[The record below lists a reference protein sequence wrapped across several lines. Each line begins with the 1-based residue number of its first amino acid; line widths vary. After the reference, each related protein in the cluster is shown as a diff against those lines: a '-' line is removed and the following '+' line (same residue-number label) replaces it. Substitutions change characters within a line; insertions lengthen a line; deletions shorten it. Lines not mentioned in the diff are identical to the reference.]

1 VAPRVSGRYKGTM
14 DEGGG
19 VIQEG
24 QRSFRSQVSYVN
36 LVGVLIGS
44 ALLIVIFNSRVGAVV
59 CAVVGVVWVG
69 ITLRSVIEVT
79 DDGFTARGLF
89 RTRRVKWSETD
100 AFIVVGFGGTNR
112 SLLRSGADY
121 VAPAA
126 DGSGVVGLSLDAI
139 ETDELT
145 DRAPIFSAVAVV
157 TTHGER
163 FRVLGTVA
171 TPIDPS
177 FPVEAAAE
185 LNRRLEQHLSSTE
198 LLDQLPAARALTSSA

>member
-1 VAPRVSGRYKGTM
+1 
-14 DEGGG
+14 
-19 VIQEG
+19 VIEQG

-44 ALLIVIFNSRVGAVV
+44 ALMIVIFNSRLGAVV

-69 ITLRSVIEVT
+69 VTLRSVIEVT
-79 DDGFTARGLF
+79 DDGFTVRGLF
-89 RTRRVKWSETD
+89 HTRHLKWSEAD
-100 AFIVVGFGGTNR
+100 AFVVVGFGGTNR

-126 DGSGVVGLSLDAI
+126 DVSGVVGLSLDAI
-139 ETDELT
+139 DADAVAE
-145 DRAPIFSAVAVV
+145 RAPILSAVAVV

-163 FRVLGTVA
+163 FRVLGTAA

-185 LNRRLEQHLSSTE
+185 LNRRLEQRNLRLTE
-198 LLDQLPAARALTSSA
+198 RLDQIPMARALTSSA